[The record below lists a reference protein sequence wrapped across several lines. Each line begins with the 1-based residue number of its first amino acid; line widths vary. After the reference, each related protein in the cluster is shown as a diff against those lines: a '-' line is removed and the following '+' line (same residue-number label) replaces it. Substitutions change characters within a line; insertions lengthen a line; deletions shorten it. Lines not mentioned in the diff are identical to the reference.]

1 MKLML
6 ETLHTALCSL
16 SLVFSNR
23 NGKADKTFLLT
34 VALNSLKAVIRI
46 SIFSKAPWLFKALL
60 LGRGH

>member
-1 MKLML
+1 MKVVV
-6 ETLHTALCSL
+6 ETLHIALCTL

-46 SIFSKAPWLFKALL
+46 SIFSEVPWPVKAVL
-60 LGRGH
+60 LGRSH